1 MLCCNCDEY
10 NFILSIEEYVVRE
23 RPKENIINFLFDEYS
38 QKCFQDITCESC
50 GTNLVSGESY
60 FPNKVDVI
68 NEVKKY
74 VISEI
79 NSMIIQCEIC

>member
-38 QKCFQDITCESC
+38 QKLF
-50 GTNLVSGESY
+50 L
-60 FPNKVDVI
+60 
-68 NEVKKY
+68 
-74 VISEI
+74 
-79 NSMIIQCEIC
+79 

>member
-50 GTNLVSGESY
+50 GTNLVLSL
-60 FPNKVDVI
+60 I
-68 NEVKKY
+68 H
-74 VISEI
+74 I
-79 NSMIIQCEIC
+79 